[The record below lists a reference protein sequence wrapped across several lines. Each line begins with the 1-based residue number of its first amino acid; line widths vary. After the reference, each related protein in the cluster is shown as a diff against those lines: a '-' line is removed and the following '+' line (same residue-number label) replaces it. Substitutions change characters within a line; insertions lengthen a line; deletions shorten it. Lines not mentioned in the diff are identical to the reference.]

1 MTESS
6 VPEAFGKLVVGGAAD
21 WRRAGIS
28 QGRLRALIAT
38 GQLVRIR
45 RGAYATRAVLA
56 SATRDPGLRH
66 ALDVAAVRAL
76 RGQAGV
82 ASHQS
87 AATMFGLR
95 LLTTPPEGTVTLT
108 VPPGERKGGY
118 ERFGV
123 TCHMAN
129 LPADHVTKRYG
140 LPITT
145 AARTVIDIART
156 SPFTDAVVVADSALY
171 ERHTSKTELGRVLA
185 RCAQWPGSTEAK
197 AVVDFASGLAESAL
211 ESCARVVFREQGLPP
226 PELQVNVIGARGT
239 LIARVD
245 FMWRKYRVIAE
256 ADGLLKYDSG
266 QTAIRELARD
276 RLLREEGYEVVH
288 FTWKELFTE
297 PERVIKRIRDAF
309 SRQSRLHRLS

>member
-1 MTESS
+1 M
-6 VPEAFGKLVVGGAAD
+6 L
-21 WRRAGIS
+21 
-28 QGRLRALIAT
+28 
-38 GQLVRIR
+38 
-45 RGAYATRAVLA
+45 
-56 SATRDPGLRH
+56 
-66 ALDVAAVRAL
+66 
-76 RGQAGV
+76 
-82 ASHQS
+82 
-87 AATMFGLR
+87 FGLR
-95 LLTTPPEGTVTLT
+95 VLTTLPEGTVALT
-108 VPPGERKGGY
+108 VPRGERKGGY
-118 ERFGV
+118 SRSGV
-123 TCHMAN
+123 TCHVAN
-129 LPADHVTKRYG
+129 LPADHVTRRYG

-171 ERHTSKTELGRVLA
+171 ERHTSKAELGRVLA

-211 ESCARVVFREQGLPP
+211 ESCARVVFHERGLPP
-226 PELQVNVIGARGT
+226 PELQVHVIGARGT

-245 FMWRKYRVIAE
+245 FMWRKYRVIVE

-266 QTAIRELARD
+266 QTAIKELARD